1 VLEGRAIQ
9 DIWIVPPRD
18 ARNQRSDLYDYGT
31 SLRFFDPEIQ
41 AWRSTWIGPMHG
53 LVRTFIAK
61 RVDDQVVLETTEGRE
76 PTMRWSFSDMTSRS
90 FIWRNEVWENDSW
103 RLQQS
108 FQAQRD

>member
-1 VLEGRAIQ
+1 
-9 DIWIVPPRD
+9 
-18 ARNQRSDLYDYGT
+18 
-31 SLRFFDPEIQ
+31 
-41 AWRSTWIGPMHG
+41 MHG

-103 RLQQS
+103 GLQQS